1 MKEINIEAIENFNI
15 AHIENTEAA
24 TGCSVIVCEQGAA
37 CGLDVR
43 GGGPASR
50 ESELLK
56 PVAAA
61 EVIHAVLLSGGSA
74 FGLDAAGGVMQYLE
88 EQNIGFETGVTKV
101 PLVCQSCIFDLA
113 VASKDI
119 RPDKA
124 MGYRCTQKAFTVH
137 ENKWGNVGAGCGAS
151 VGKLK
156 GMEYAMKSGI
166 GSYAIQIDDLKIG
179 AMVVVN
185 AVGDIFDPNTNEK
198 IAGLLDESKNSF
210 SDSIETMISMY
221 QMMNQMNTNT
231 TIGAI
236 ITNAKFDKT
245 KMNKIA
251 AMAQNAYARCIKPVH
266 TSADGDSVYAMSCG
280 DVKADI
286 DVVGT
291 LAVEVMSQAIKNA
304 IIQSKS
310 AYGLKSYHDIK
321 LKI

>member
-1 MKEINIEAIENFNI
+1 MKQISIEAIENFKI
-15 AHIENTEAA
+15 AHVENKEGA
-24 TGCSVIVCEQGAA
+24 TGCSVIICEQGAA

-88 EQNIGFETGVTKV
+88 EQNIGFETGITKV
-101 PLVCQSCIFDLA
+101 PLVCQSCIFDLG

-119 RPDKA
+119 RPDKD
-124 MGYRCTQKAFTVH
+124 MGYRCAQKAFTQH
-137 ENKWGNVGAGCGAS
+137 DNEWGNVGAGCGAN
-151 VGKLK
+151 VGKLM
-156 GMEYAMKSGI
+156 GMDYAMKSGI

-179 AMVVVN
+179 AIVAVN
-185 AVGDIFDPNTNEK
+185 AVGDIFDHITNTK
-198 IAGLLDESKNSF
+198 IAGLLKKNKEEF
-210 SDSIETMISMY
+210 SDSLETMISMY
-221 QMMNQMNTNT
+221 KAMNQPNTNT
-231 TIGAI
+231 TIGVI
-236 ITNAKFDKT
+236 ITNANFDKT

-280 DVKADI
+280 NIKADI

-291 LAVEVMSQAIKNA
+291 LAVEVMAEAIKDA
-304 IIQSKS
+304 IYQSKS
-310 AYGLKSYHDIK
+310 AYGLKSHHEIK
-321 LKI
+321 

>member
-1 MKEINIEAIENFNI
+1 MKQIKIESIENFKI
-15 AHIENTEAA
+15 AHVENIEAA
-24 TGCSVIVCEQGAA
+24 TGCSVIICEQGAA

-88 EQNIGFETGVTKV
+88 EKNIGFETGITKV
-101 PLVCQSCIFDLA
+101 PLVCQSCIFDLG
-113 VASKDI
+113 VGSKDI
-119 RPDKA
+119 RPNQD
-124 MGYRCTQKAFTVH
+124 MGYRCAQKAFTIH
-137 ENKWGNVGAGCGAS
+137 ENEWGNVGAGCGAS
-151 VGKLK
+151 VGKLM

-179 AMVVVN
+179 AIVAVN
-185 AVGDIFDPNTNEK
+185 AVGDIFDHKTNIK
-198 IAGLLDESKNSF
+198 IAGMLSKNKNEL

-221 QMMNQMNTNT
+221 KAMNQSNTNT
-231 TIGAI
+231 TIGVI

-280 DVKADI
+280 NIIADI

-291 LAVEVMSQAIKNA
+291 LAAEVMGEAIKDA
-304 IIQSKS
+304 IYQSKS
-310 AYGLKSYHDIK
+310 AYGLKACHEIK
-321 LKI
+321 

>member
-1 MKEINIEAIENFNI
+1 MKQINIEAIENFKI
-15 AHIENTEAA
+15 AHIENIDAA
-24 TGCSVIVCEQGAA
+24 TGCSIIVCEQGAA

-88 EQNIGFETGVTKV
+88 EQNIGFETGITKV
-101 PLVCQSCIFDLA
+101 PLVCQSCIFDLSVGA
-113 VASKDI
+113 KDI
-119 RPDKA
+119 RPDKE
-124 MGYRCTQKAFTVH
+124 MGYRCAKKAFTIH
-137 ENKWGNVGAGCGAS
+137 ENEWGNVGAGCGAS
-151 VGKLK
+151 VGKLM
-156 GMEYAMKSGI
+156 GMDYAMKSGI

-179 AMVVVN
+179 AIVVVN
-185 AVGDIFDPNTNEK
+185 AVGDIFDHKTNAK
-198 IAGLLDESKNSF
+198 IAGMLKEHKNEHA
-210 SDSIETMISMY
+210 DSIETMISMY
-221 QMMNQMNTNT
+221 KAMNQTNTNT

-251 AMAQNAYARCIKPVH
+251 AMAQNGYARCIKPVH

-280 DVKADI
+280 NIEADI

-291 LAVEVMSQAIKNA
+291 LASEVMSEAIKDA
-304 IIQSKS
+304 IYQSKA
-310 AYGLKSYHDIK
+310 AYGLKSYHEIK
-321 LKI
+321 ES